1 MGDRNLK
8 NAENPDADDTDDHG
22 RAPHCL
28 IVRVDDRGHLK
39 PSWIDKMGLVAEKN
53 FTTLLGHVF
62 ATKEAMAKVPNKVFP
77 FASVT
82 DAN

>member
-1 MGDRNLK
+1 MPGSSAVGLMI
-8 NAENPDADDTDDHG
+8 ADTLG
-22 RAPHCL
+22 
-28 IVRVDDRGHLK
+28 
-39 PSWIDKMGLVAEKN
+39 PSWIDKMGLVAEKG
-53 FTTLLGHVF
+53 FTTFLGHVF